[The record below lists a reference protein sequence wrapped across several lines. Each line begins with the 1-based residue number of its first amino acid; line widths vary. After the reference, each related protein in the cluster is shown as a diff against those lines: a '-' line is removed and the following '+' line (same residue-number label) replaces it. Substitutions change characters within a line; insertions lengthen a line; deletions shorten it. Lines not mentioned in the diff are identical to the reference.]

1 MDDDRRLCL
10 RYDYSKST
18 ILTSDRMR
26 NHLKTKIETATDGNF
41 IALAKPGYLIIYS
54 VGTIALNS
62 GK

>member
-1 MDDDRRLCL
+1 
-10 RYDYSKST
+10 
-18 ILTSDRMR
+18 MR

-54 VGTIALNS
+54 VGMIALNS